1 MFCISMPVAF
11 KMGDTVDV
19 VINGEAKR
27 LTWRDERT
35 LVIEPH
41 DVRTIFDAAYIGA
54 DLQMFICS
62 GEVT

>member
-1 MFCISMPVAF
+1 MFCISMPSTF
-11 KMGDTVDV
+11 KIGDTVEV
-19 VINGEAKR
+19 VINNDSKQ
-27 LTWRDERT
+27 LTWRDEAT